1 MAASSHFTGS
11 PSSSGRLSRPP
22 AHMGAPMF
30 GLLNG
35 FKYRREVLVQ
45 THAILN
51 FVPELA
57 GLLKTFPTLKNTIK
71 QLRKEGVPEAE
82 AASLIS
88 LLVLERVMVQTSMQD
103 RTLTLGQLREHA
115 DDEFRFFSQLARGL
129 SDEQGSEYPEGMPI
143 LTMATGF
150 SLWYIGF
157 LFREKQ
163 LSQRACDVYMAD
175 LAGMLLGKS
184 DEERRR
190 HRLRIATRAPQTGA

>member
-1 MAASSHFTGS
+1 
-11 PSSSGRLSRPP
+11 
-22 AHMGAPMF
+22 MF

-35 FKYRREVLVQ
+35 LKYRSEVMVQ

-51 FVPELA
+51 FLPELA
-57 GLLKTFPTLKNTIK
+57 ELLKTFPTLKNTIK
-71 QLRKEGVPEAE
+71 QFRKEGVPEAE

-88 LLVLERVMVQTSMQD
+88 LLVLERVMVHMSMQD
-103 RTLTLGQLREHA
+103 RTLTLGQLRAHA
-115 DDEFRFFSQLARGL
+115 DDEFQFFSQLARGL
-129 SDEQGSEYPEGMPI
+129 SDKQGSEYPEGMSI

-157 LFREKQ
+157 LFRDEK
-163 LSQRACDVYMAD
+163 LSQRACDVYMTD

-190 HRLRIATRAPQTGA
+190 DRFRIAMRAPQTGA